1 MEEPDQNDLT
11 TNQEL
16 AEFPNNLEKLNKWVI
31 PTVPTN
37 KIYNFGMF
45 EFKSRMVVKTI
56 EQNVRISKDSQN
68 IFLLCKKDLES
79 FKAYK
84 YMHVGLIQIAIKPL
98 TLLGLNTSLMA
109 YVRDG
114 RCNNFKQ
121 SLAAVIETSLCHGPV
136 HFDIAPNLS
145 LSLSDANLF
154 KALQMNIHT
163 NGYDFQAGSQ
173 IMAVCYRIYFKV
185 LNTLNPKAKQI
196 SFPGTTALVQT
207 NLLTSKIAT
216 NRLIKWE
223 ELDFPENWNLPQV
236 VEPEPVLN
244 NQVEQI
250 VQTTD
255 GDVEIRFTPQRICT
269 IPRSISSRYS
279 SNRFYS
285 VPSNMSRASFSEASS
300 SKIKDDSETVDHI
313 NLSDNKIPYGV
324 YQTNN
329 SQNERKTSPTESD
342 F

>member
-16 AEFPNNLEKLNKWVI
+16 VEFPNNLEKLNKWVI
-31 PTVPTN
+31 PSVPRN

-45 EFKSRMVVKTI
+45 DFKSRMAVKTI

-79 FKAYK
+79 FKDYN

-98 TLLGLNTSLMA
+98 TLLGLNTTIMA

-136 HFDIAPNLS
+136 YFDIAPNLS
-145 LSLSDANLF
+145 LSLSDKHLF
-154 KALQMNIHT
+154 EALQMNIHT
-163 NGYDFQAGSQ
+163 NGYDFKIGSQ
-173 IMAVCYRIYFKV
+173 IMTVCYRIYFKV

-196 SFPGTTALVQT
+196 SCPGTTTLVQT
-207 NLLTSKIAT
+207 NLLASKIAT

-236 VEPEPVLN
+236 VEPEPILN

-255 GDVEIRFTPQRICT
+255 GDVEIRFTPQCSFT

-279 SNRFYS
+279 SNKFYS

-300 SKIKDDSETVDHI
+300 SRIKDDSQTVDHI
-313 NLSDNKIPYGV
+313 NLSEQKIPYGV
-324 YQTNN
+324 YEAN
-329 SQNERKTSPTESD
+329 SSHNERKTSPTESD

>member
-1 MEEPDQNDLT
+1 M
-11 TNQEL
+11 
-16 AEFPNNLEKLNKWVI
+16 A
-31 PTVPTN
+31 
-37 KIYNFGMF
+37 
-45 EFKSRMVVKTI
+45 VKTI
-56 EQNVRISKDSQN
+56 EQNVRISKDSQD
-68 IFLLCKKDLES
+68 IFMLCKKDLES
-79 FKAYK
+79 FKEYK

-98 TLLGLNTSLMA
+98 TLLGLNTSIMA

-114 RCNNFKQ
+114 RCKNFKQ
-121 SLAAVIETSLCHGPV
+121 SLAAVIETSLCHGTV
-136 HFDIAPNLS
+136 YFDVAPNLS
-145 LSLSDANLF
+145 LSLSDKNLF
-154 KALQMNIHT
+154 KSLQMNIHT
-163 NGYDFQAGSQ
+163 HGYDFQAGSQ

-223 ELDFPENWNLPQV
+223 ELNFPENWNLPQV
-236 VEPEPVLN
+236 IEPEPIIN
-244 NQVEQI
+244 NQIEQI

-255 GDVEIRFTPQRICT
+255 GDVEIRFNPQRICT

-285 VPSNMSRASFSEASS
+285 VPSNLSRKSFSEASTS
-300 SKIKDDSETVDHI
+300 RTKEEAETVEHI
-313 NLSDNKIPYGV
+313 MMSDNKIPYGV
-324 YQTNN
+324 YEANN
-329 SQNERKTSPTESD
+329 SQKEGKTSPTQSD